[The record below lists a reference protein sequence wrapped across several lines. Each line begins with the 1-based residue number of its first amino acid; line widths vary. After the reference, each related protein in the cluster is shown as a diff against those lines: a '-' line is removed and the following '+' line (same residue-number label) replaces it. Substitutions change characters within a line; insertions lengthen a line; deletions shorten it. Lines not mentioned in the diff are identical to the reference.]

1 MGDISETNGKPHGPV
16 NGHVN
21 GYIVVPK
28 WFVSFLSFVTSVV
41 FVGAVLWAWSISNDV
56 SAIKAE
62 LNAATNLRTA
72 ELNNLRQ
79 RLERH
84 DLLLDR
90 VFERL
95 NPAVRE
101 PAGAAAPN

>member
-62 LNAATNLRTA
+62 LNAANEYRTA
-72 ELNNLRQ
+72 EIDTIQN
-79 RLERH
+79 RLDRH
-84 DLLLDR
+84 DTLFDG

-95 NPAVRE
+95 P
-101 PAGAAAPN
+101 

>member
-62 LNAATNLRTA
+62 LNAANEYRTA
-72 ELNNLRQ
+72 EMDTLRR
-79 RLERH
+79 RLDRH
-84 DLLLDR
+84 DTLFDR

-95 NPAVRE
+95 P
-101 PAGAAAPN
+101 

>member
-1 MGDISETNGKPHGPV
+1 MGDISETNGKPH
-16 NGHVN
+16 GHVN

-62 LNAATNLRTA
+62 LNAANEFRSAEMDNLRRR
-72 ELNNLRQ
+72 LDRHDMLFDRV
-79 RLERH
+79 LER
-84 DLLLDR
+84 LSPL
-90 VFERL
+90 EK
-95 NPAVRE
+95 
-101 PAGAAAPN
+101 

>member
-1 MGDISETNGKPHGPV
+1 MSANQQETRHLQTAVSGLQPKT
-16 NGHVN
+16 N

-56 SAIKAE
+56 SAIKAQ
-62 LNAATNLRTA
+62 LNAANEYRTV
-72 ELNNLRQ
+72 EIGILRQ
-79 RLERH
+79 RLDRH
-84 DLLLDR
+84 DTLFDR

-95 NPAVRE
+95 SATE
-101 PAGAAAPN
+101 K

>member
-28 WFVSFLSFVTSVV
+28 WFVSFISFMTSVV

-62 LNAATNLRTA
+62 LKMTNDIRTA
-72 ELNNLRQ
+72 ELDAVRR
-79 RLERH
+79 RLDRH
-84 DLLLDR
+84 DVVLDR
-90 VFERL
+90 LAERL
-95 NPAVRE
+95 KP
-101 PAGAAAPN
+101 

>member
-1 MGDISETNGKPHGPV
+1 MGDISERNGKSHGQV

-62 LNAATNLRTA
+62 LNAANEYRTA
-72 ELNNLRQ
+72 EIDTIRR
-79 RLERH
+79 RLDRH
-84 DLLLDR
+84 DTLFDR
-90 VFERL
+90 IFERIK
-95 NPAVRE
+95 P
-101 PAGAAAPN
+101 

>member
-1 MGDISETNGKPHGPV
+1 MGDISETNGKPH
-16 NGHVN
+16 GHVN

-62 LNAATNLRTA
+62 LNAANEYRTA
-72 ELNNLRQ
+72 EIDTIRH
-79 RLERH
+79 RLDRH
-84 DLLLDR
+84 DNLFDR

-95 NPAVRE
+95 SASE
-101 PAGAAAPN
+101 K

>member
-1 MGDISETNGKPHGPV
+1 MGDISETNGRPH
-16 NGHVN
+16 GHVN

-62 LNAATNLRTA
+62 LNAANEFRSAEMDNLRRR
-72 ELNNLRQ
+72 LDRHDMLFDRV
-79 RLERH
+79 LER
-84 DLLLDR
+84 LSPL
-90 VFERL
+90 EK
-95 NPAVRE
+95 
-101 PAGAAAPN
+101 